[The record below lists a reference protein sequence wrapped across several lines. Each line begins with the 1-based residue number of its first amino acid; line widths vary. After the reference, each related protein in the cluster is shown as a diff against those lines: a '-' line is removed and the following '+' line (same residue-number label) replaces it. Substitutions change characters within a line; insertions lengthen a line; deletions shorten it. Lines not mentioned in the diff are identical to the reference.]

1 MACKGSK
8 NPYNTPHTTTRRCG
22 KRKTPVRRYFL
33 LFNKPSDK
41 LCGHWL
47 MTSLKN
53 LSLNRCLPKNS
64 SLVGYIRI
72 GYILHKRN
80 EVSTY

>member
-47 MTSLKN
+47 MTSLEK
-53 LSLNRCLPKNS
+53 LKS
-64 SLVGYIRI
+64 
-72 GYILHKRN
+72 
-80 EVSTY
+80 

>member
-1 MACKGSK
+1 MQIWLAKGVK
-8 NPYNTPHTTTRRCG
+8 KTIIRRTQRRAVVE

-47 MTSLKN
+47 MTSLKK
-53 LSLNRCLPKNS
+53 LKS
-64 SLVGYIRI
+64 
-72 GYILHKRN
+72 
-80 EVSTY
+80 

>member
-1 MACKGSK
+1 MRSARNEGELPKKHSFGAKTKKKLQIWLAKGVKS
-8 NPYNTPHTTTRRCG
+8 PIIRRTQRRAVVE

-47 MTSLKN
+47 MTSLK
-53 LSLNRCLPKNS
+53 K
-64 SLVGYIRI
+64 
-72 GYILHKRN
+72 
-80 EVSTY
+80 T